1 MVVLSVAL
9 HGGAGVGAGVRH
21 LSGRTVAGVRVI
33 DNFAF
38 GGTAEREIRQRK
50 QECLNFR
57 ALPKTVD
64 YGRDSLYKS
73 GRTGVYRARLCE
85 RGNRTEL
92 VRVPLPGEGRG
103 VDSLRP
109 GAGLEP

>member
-1 MVVLSVAL
+1 MAALSMAL

-21 LSGRTVAGVRVI
+21 LSGRTVAGVRVSR
-33 DNFAF
+33 NLC
-38 GGTAEREIRQRK
+38 GCRRSPG
-50 QECLNFR
+50 
-57 ALPKTVD
+57 KTVD

-92 VRVPLPGEGRG
+92 VRVPLPGEGWG